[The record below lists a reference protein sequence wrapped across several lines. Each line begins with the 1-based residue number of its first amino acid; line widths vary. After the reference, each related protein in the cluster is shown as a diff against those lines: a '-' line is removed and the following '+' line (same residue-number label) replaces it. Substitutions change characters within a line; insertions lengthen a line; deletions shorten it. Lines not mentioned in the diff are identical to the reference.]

1 MRWPI
6 RLQLLLPMFLIA
18 ALGIGLTSATSGYL
32 GAQRARNQQEENL
45 RRVVAT
51 LTEATFPLTDRVLR
65 QMSGLSGAE
74 FVLLDPKQQ
83 IAASTLEMSLAE
95 IESLRRMA
103 VEKVL
108 SRVSGDLVL
117 QVAGRRYLGHRVPV
131 VRLSDTAATGS
142 LVVLYQEDRWRSAVR
157 QAIYPAALAAAVA
170 AAAVVLLTTMLA
182 RRFVRP
188 IRQLGVETARIAQ
201 GCFLPVAVPTGDDEI
216 HDLALSVNSMAEK
229 LGQYEQDVRTSERV
243 RTLGQL
249 GAAVA
254 HQLRNLATG
263 ARMAVELHQ
272 RECRQGNDHESLEVA
287 LRQLRLMESY
297 LQRFLRI
304 GRSGSLT
311 FQKVDLSRLLEEV
324 LELLRPRCVHGRID
338 LGFRKAPGEFAVWGD
353 ADSLR
358 DLLMN
363 VVLNAVDAATRPAA
377 AEPRVAVELD
387 RLAADRAVVHV
398 KDSGAGP
405 AAPLEE
411 HLFQP
416 LVSEKPEGAGL
427 GLFVAREVAQAH
439 HGSIRW
445 RRLDQMTC
453 FSIEL
458 PLIVADTDHGSPA
471 DR

>member
-6 RLQLLLPMFLIA
+6 HLQLLLPMFVIA
-18 ALGIGLTSATSGYL
+18 ALGIGLTSVTSGYL
-32 GAQRARNQQEENL
+32 GAERARSQQEENL
-45 RRVVAT
+45 RRVVTT

-74 FVLLDPKQQ
+74 FVVLDSQQQ
-83 IAASTLEMSLAE
+83 IAASTLEMSLPE
-95 IESLRRMA
+95 IESLGRMA
-103 VEKVL
+103 VERVL

-117 QVAGRRYLGHRVPV
+117 QVGGRRYLGHRVPV
-131 VRLSDTAATGS
+131 VRLSGTEATGS
-142 LVVLYQEDRWRSAVR
+142 LVVLYLEDRWRSAVR
-157 QAIYPAALAAAVA
+157 QAIYPAAIAGGVA
-170 AAAVVLLTTMLA
+170 AAAVVLLTTILA

-188 IRQLGVETARIAQ
+188 IQQLGAETARIAQ
-201 GCFLPVAVPTGDDEI
+201 GRFQPVAVPAGDDEI
-216 HDLALSVNSMAEK
+216 RDLALSVNSMAEK

-272 RECRQGNDHESLEVA
+272 RDCSAGSVRESLEVA

-304 GRSGSLT
+304 GRNDSLT
-311 FQKVDLSRLLEEV
+311 FQKVDLAQLVGEV

-338 LGFRKAPGEFAVWGD
+338 LGFHKAPGEFAVWGD

-363 VVLNAVDAATRPAA
+363 VVLNAVDAATRPAGA
-377 AEPRVAVELD
+377 APRVEVELE
-387 RLAADRAVVHV
+387 RMAADRAVVHV

-405 AAPLEE
+405 AAALEDR
-411 HLFQP
+411 LFQP

-445 RRLDQMTC
+445 RRLAEMTC

-458 PLIVADTDHGSPA
+458 PLIAAATDHGSPA